1 MLLSMPRPLQRIAQ
15 VSEDQWGLVTR
26 SQAQSAG
33 VGWTSLSQ
41 LTRDGRLERVAHGV
55 YRVRGSGEP
64 DHQALRAAW
73 LQLEPAV
80 PAWQRLD
87 DPDVAVVTHG
97 SAAAMYGVGDVLGDV
112 HEFTVPVRHQSRRR
126 DVRFHRG
133 RIPRDRWQLRG
144 GLPVQRAAWMIGDLL
159 ADHVEPMTVAEITA
173 EVLDRGHDDPHVVA
187 EGIGPQAGRFGLPRG
202 DGVALLDHLLHLANH
217 PHRAELVQLA
227 ERA

>member
-1 MLLSMPRPLQRIAQ
+1 MSRPLQRISQ

-26 SQAQSAG
+26 SQAQGAG

-80 PAWQRLD
+80 PAWQRMD
-87 DPDVAVVTHG
+87 DPDLAVVTHG

-133 RIPRDRWQLRG
+133 RIPRDQWQLHG

-173 EVLDRGHDDPHVVA
+173 EVLDRGHDDPHTVA
-187 EGIGPQAGRFGLPRG
+187 EGLAPQASRFGLPRR
-202 DGVALLDHLLHLANH
+202 DGIALLDHLLHLADH
-217 PHRAELVQLA
+217 PNRAHLVQLA
-227 ERA
+227 ARA